1 MNNNELAVIY
11 GRNPKRMVQEL
22 LAQLHIGDGLDK
34 GASIGLKPNLVVSKK
49 ASSGATTSPEI
60 VEGVIEYLQQ
70 QGFENITIMES
81 SWVGDSTI
89 KAFKVCGYE
98 DISKKY
104 NVPLL
109 DLKKD
114 ATKTIRVKEL
124 DLKVCSSVHNVDFL
138 INLPVLKGHC
148 QTKMTCALKNMKGCI
163 PDDEKRRY
171 HTLGLHKPIAY
182 LNKALKQNLVIVD
195 GMMGDLTFEEGGT
208 PVEMDRIIIGKDPVL
223 LDSYVAELMGYN
235 IEDID
240 YISIA
245 AELGIGSS
253 NLDDAI
259 ITEYGKENKNAA
271 TIEASQRVSRLAR
284 HVAAKDAC
292 SACYG
297 TLIHALQRLEDKGK
311 LEDLKEKIYI
321 GQAYKDRSLKNIGIG
336 LCTKDFSRNV
346 PGCPPKA
353 KDIVAFLEKEYNL

>member
-1 MNNNELAVIY
+1 MQNNEIAVIY
-11 GRNPKRMVQEL
+11 GKDPKKMVLEL
-22 LAQLHIGDGLDK
+22 LTQINLGSEWDK
-34 GASIGLKPNLVVSKK
+34 EATIGLKPNLVVSKK

-70 QGFENITIMES
+70 QGFRNITIMES
-81 SWVGDSTI
+81 SWIGDSTV

-98 DISKKY
+98 EISKKY
-104 NVPLL
+104 QVPLL

-114 ATKTIRVKEL
+114 KTKIVKVKDL
-124 DLKVCSSVHNVDFL
+124 DLKVCTSAYDVDFL

-148 QTKMTCALKNMKGCI
+148 QTKMTCALKNIKGCI

-182 LNKALKQNLVIVD
+182 LNKALKQDVVIVD

-223 LDSYVAELMGYN
+223 IDSYVAELMGYDVEE
-235 IEDID
+235 IE

-245 AELGIGSS
+245 AALGVGST
-253 NLDDAI
+253 NLSDAV
-259 ITEYGKENKNAA
+259 ITEDGVHNKGTTTIKPSSKVARLGECVVEKE
-271 TIEASQRVSRLAR
+271 
-284 HVAAKDAC
+284 AC

-297 TLIHALQRLEDKGK
+297 TLIHALQRLQDKGQLK
-311 LEDLKEKIYI
+311 ALKEKIYI
-321 GQAYKDRSLKNIGIG
+321 GQGYKGETLEGLGIG
-336 LCTKDFSRNV
+336 LCTSSFSRNLE
-346 PGCPPKA
+346 GCPPKA
-353 KDIVAFLEKEYNL
+353 KDIVKFLEEEC